1 MAIFSTMLQQW
12 VEDTLK
18 MSLEIKN
25 LSKQKRGLKLREK
38 GIYFLTLR
46 KQGEIYSLLQGTKLD
61 F

>member
-25 LSKQKRGLKLREK
+25 LSKRKRGLKLREK

>member
-46 KQGEIYSLLQGTKLD
+46 KQGEIYSLLQETKLD